1 MNSIFAA
8 DSALSRFL
16 SKVADLMILNVLF
29 IATSLPVVTIG
40 ASLTALN
47 FVALRFPNDESDSV
61 TGDYLRSFRQNFR
74 QATLIWGLLVLVGAV
89 LAAWYVLVTNL
100 TLGAIAQLILLGIWY
115 VIALAFVSTALFV
128 FSYLSRFEGGT
139 REVLRNARLM
149 SWKHPLATLVIAMI
163 VGFGIL
169 ITVFYPQLTGYGL
182 FWFLIGFAGVA
193 VAQGFMFARVFRRYS
208 PATAGATASTSASA
222 PDET

>member
-16 SKVADLMILNVLF
+16 SRVADLMILNVLF

-47 FVALRFPNDESDSV
+47 FVALRFPNNESDSV
-61 TGDYLRSFRQNFR
+61 VGDYFRSFRQNFR

-100 TLGAIAQLILLGIWY
+100 TLGAVAQLILLGIWY
-115 VIALAFVSTALFV
+115 VIALAFASTALFV
-128 FSYLSRFEGGT
+128 FPYLSRFEGTT

-149 SWKHPLATLVIAMI
+149 SWRHPLATVTIVAI

-182 FWFLIGFAGVA
+182 IWFLIGFAGFA
-193 VAQGFMFARVFRRYS
+193 VVEGLMFARVFRRYS
-208 PATAGATASTSASA
+208 PATAVASAS
-222 PDET
+222 PSDET